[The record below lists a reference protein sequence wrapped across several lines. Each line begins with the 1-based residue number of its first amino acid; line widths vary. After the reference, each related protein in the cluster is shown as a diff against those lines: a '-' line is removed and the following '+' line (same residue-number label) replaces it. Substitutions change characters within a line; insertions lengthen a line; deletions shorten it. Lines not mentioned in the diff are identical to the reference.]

1 MANLIFIGMVGSM
14 AKVTAEK
21 AAGLLCRKF
30 VDTDEVL
37 VRNMGI
43 TLHDIYTVL
52 PINTFNDLSFRLASQ
67 LAGGSEYVISV
78 GDSILTNPDAVSAL
92 TETGFTVYIRQPIE
106 DIVASGIDAEHPL
119 LLRGRQRILPLF
131 SERESI
137 LISSCDLIIDYSETA
152 AETAVSMFSE
162 YSQDMSANKL
172 AENTDALF
180 GLIYDRAALLGGA
193 EAASEELIRR
203 CISQIDHIISKEYE

>member
-1 MANLIFIGMVGSM
+1 MANLIFLGMVGSM
-14 AKVTAEK
+14 AKAAAEK
-21 AAGLLCRKF
+21 AAGLLGRKF

-52 PINTFNDLSFRLASQ
+52 PINTFNELSFRLASQ
-67 LAGGSEYVISV
+67 LAGGSEYIISV
-78 GDSILTNPDAVSAL
+78 GDSILTNPDAISAL
-92 TETGFTVYIRQPIE
+92 TETGFTVYIRQPVE
-106 DIVASGIDAEHPL
+106 DIVSSGIDTEHPL
-119 LLRGRQRILPLF
+119 LLRGRQRVLPLF

-137 LISSCDLIIDYSETA
+137 LISSSDLIIDYSETA

-162 YSQDMSANKL
+162 YSQDVSANKL

-193 EAASEELIRR
+193 EAVSDELIKR
-203 CISQIDHIISKEYE
+203 CISQIDNIISKEYE

>member
-14 AKVTAEK
+14 AKVASKK
-21 AAGLLCRKF
+21 AADLLGRKF
-30 VDTDEVL
+30 VDTEEVL

-52 PINTFNDLSFRLASQ
+52 PINTFNELSLRLASQ

-78 GDSILTNPDAVSAL
+78 GDSILTNPDAISAI

-106 DIVASGIDAEHPL
+106 DILASGIDAEHPL

-137 LISSCDLIIDYSETA
+137 LVSSSDLIIDYSETA

-162 YSQDMSANKL
+162 YAQDMSANKL

-180 GLIYDRAALLGGA
+180 GLIYDRTALLGRA
-193 EAASEELIRR
+193 EAVSDELIKR
-203 CISQIDHIISKEYE
+203 CISQIDNIISKEYE

>member
-180 GLIYDRAALLGGA
+180 RLIYDRADLLGRA
-193 EAASEELIRR
+193 KAATDELIRR
-203 CISQIDHIISKEYE
+203 CISQIDNIISKEYE